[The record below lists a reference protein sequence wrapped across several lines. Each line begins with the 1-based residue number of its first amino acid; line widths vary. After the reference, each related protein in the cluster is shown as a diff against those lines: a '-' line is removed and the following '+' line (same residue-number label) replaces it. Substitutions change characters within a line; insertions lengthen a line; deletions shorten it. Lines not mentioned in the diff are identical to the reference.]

1 MLVALLVSAPAWAL
15 SLSEVDRETL
25 APGVEL
31 VQYRSSSPAT
41 DIWAAEVDL
50 CADGV
55 RIDATRASS
64 SPRTVGSWAGTME
77 PVLAVNGD
85 FYRTGPLRVYGDA
98 VGGGV
103 PWPLDQTGRDPSA
116 ASEWFYGDFGW
127 FAFGTDAVQFTHT
140 GWTKDNAASLGVSG
154 GWEPTTRSP
163 DPPDHQHALVS
174 GFPALVIEGAVQ
186 SCPDPTA
193 SSCFPDRTDMRARHP
208 RTAMG
213 LSADLQ
219 TLFLVVADG
228 RSDRASGLYGSE
240 LAEVMDHLGAWQAIN
255 LDGGGSTTLWTAA
268 HGTTNEP
275 SDGSPRSVANH
286 LGVFSGPPTGGST
299 RPWHCSSRPPCQVL
313 GPGGGTLDEAG
324 DCFQGFG
331 PPAYLRELRS
341 AGDGGSLVWTNQFTS
356 AQPSN
361 QARWVMHFA
370 EAGTYEL
377 EWHGEDGYAVADSVT
392 HRIVADGTTHVLSV
406 DQSVGA
412 GWHSLGR
419 FDFAAGGDQHLT
431 IEDNA
436 AGSVPADQHIVFDA
450 VRLTRV
456 GEWCGDESCGSE
468 EDCWSCPGDCPPGE
482 ELPGTGVDEDCDGE
496 VDELEGRV
504 DSGATVADSGSAAEP
519 DDGPAVSQDDT
530 GAQGRGAGAPGEA
543 VEKGGCATDGGT
555 AGRSGGGGL
564 LLLGLLLGTRSRGR
578 SSR

>member
-1 MLVALLVSAPAWAL
+1 MLLPILIGAPALAI

-41 DIWAAEVDL
+41 DIRAAEVDL

-64 SPRTVGSWAGTME
+64 SSRTVPSWAGTME

-103 PWPLDQTGRDPSA
+103 PWPLDQTARDPSVS
-116 ASEWFYGDFGW
+116 SEWFYRDFGW
-127 FAFGTDAVQFTHT
+127 FAFGADSVQFTHT

-154 GWEPTTRSP
+154 GWAPTTRNP
-163 DPPDHQHALVS
+163 DAPEHQHALVS
-174 GFPALVIEGAVQ
+174 GFPALVIEGMVK
-186 SCPDPTA
+186 SCTDPTA
-193 SSCFPDRTDMRARHP
+193 SSCFPDRSDMRARHP

-213 LSADLQ
+213 LSSDLQ
-219 TLFLVVADG
+219 TLYLVVADG
-228 RSDRASGLYGSE
+228 RSSRASGLYGSE
-240 LAEVMDHLGAWQAIN
+240 LAEVMDHVGAWQAIN
-255 LDGGGSTTLWTAA
+255 LDGGGSATLWTAA
-268 HGTTNEP
+268 HGTTNDP
-275 SDGSPRSVANH
+275 SDGSARSVANH
-286 LGVFSGPPTGGST
+286 LGVFSGPPTGSST
-299 RPWHCSSRPPCQVL
+299 RPWHCSSRPPCQEL

-331 PPAYLRELRS
+331 PPVYLREVSS

-361 QARWVMHFA
+361 QARWLLHFA

-377 EWHGEDGYAVADSVT
+377 EWHGVDGYAVADSVV
-392 HRIVADGTTHVLSV
+392 HRVVADGTTHVLTV
-406 DQSVGA
+406 DQAVGG

-431 IEDNA
+431 IEDDA
-436 AGSVPADQHIVFDA
+436 AGSVPADHHIVFDA
-450 VRLTRV
+450 LRLTRV
-456 GEWCGDESCGSE
+456 GEWCGDGSCGTA

-496 VDELEGRV
+496 VDEGEETTDSGGPA
-504 DSGATVADSGSAAEP
+504 DSGAVPDGGGPSDGEGDGDSGVRAS
-519 DDGPAVSQDDT
+519 GS
-530 GAQGRGAGAPGEA
+530 GAPG
-543 VEKGGCATDGGT
+543 VTVDKGGCAAGGRPE
-555 AGRSGGGGL
+555 GRLGGL
-564 LLLGLLLGTRSRGR
+564 GLVVFGLLLGARSRGLR
-578 SSR
+578 PR